1 MFKIIDYRNSSG
13 KILITIETDD
23 LTSSLFLQF
32 LSEADKFAE
41 LFHYR
46 LTIEKRIDSSQ
57 KNKPEQLAR
66 ATKSSAALLKK
77 YKEIIGSPQ
86 QRLKILRQMCITEG
100 IEITQDR
107 LAAKL
112 QLATE
117 EEILHKQTPV
127 KMLKRKDK
135 TLDDIASALSIP
147 KSTVARYAGRR
158 KPRNDRR

>member
-1 MFKIIDYRNSSG
+1 MFKIIDYRSSSG

-46 LTIEKRIDSSQ
+46 LTTEKRIDSSQ

-66 ATKSSAALLKK
+66 ATKSRADLLKK
-77 YKEIIGSPQ
+77 YKEIIGSRQ

-100 IEITQDR
+100 SEITQDR
-107 LAAKL
+107 LIEKL
-112 QLATE
+112 HLAIE
-117 EEILHKQTPV
+117 EDKLHK
-127 KMLKRKDK
+127 
-135 TLDDIASALSIP
+135 
-147 KSTVARYAGRR
+147 
-158 KPRNDRR
+158 